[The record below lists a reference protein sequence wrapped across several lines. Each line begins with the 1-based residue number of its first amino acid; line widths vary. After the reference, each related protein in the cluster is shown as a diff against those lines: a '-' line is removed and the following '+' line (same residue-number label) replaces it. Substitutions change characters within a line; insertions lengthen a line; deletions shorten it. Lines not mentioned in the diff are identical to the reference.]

1 MLPWYKQFWPWFLIV
16 LPGTA
21 VVATLYTVIIANQY
35 ADDLVVDDYYKEGL
49 AINQQLERQNRAKS
63 LELTAKFSP
72 EERQLNIRIEGK
84 IEAPQLRLLLSHAM
98 ESDRDFAVPVQRV
111 AQGHYRV
118 LLPQTLKGRWHWTLD
133 EGVSSDWRLDGDHL
147 F

>member
-1 MLPWYKQFWPWFLIV
+1 MRPWYKQFWPWFLIV

-35 ADDLVVDDYYKEGL
+35 ADDLVIDDYYKEGL
-49 AINQQLERQNRAKS
+49 AINQQLERQNRATS
-63 LELTAKFSP
+63 LELTAKLSHTQ
-72 EERQLNIRIEGK
+72 RQLDIRIEGR

-111 AQGHYRV
+111 GQGRYRV
-118 LLPQTLKGRWHWTLD
+118 LLPQILKGRWHWTLD

>member
-1 MLPWYKQFWPWFLIV
+1 MRPWYKQFWPWFLIV

-35 ADDLVVDDYYKEGL
+35 ADDLVIDDYYKEGL

-63 LELTAKFSP
+63 LELTAKLSHTQ
-72 EERQLNIRIEGK
+72 RQLDIRIEGR

-98 ESDRDFAVPVQRV
+98 ESDRDFAVPVQQV
-111 AQGHYRV
+111 AQGRYRV
-118 LLPQTLKGRWHWTLD
+118 LLPQILKGRWHWTLD